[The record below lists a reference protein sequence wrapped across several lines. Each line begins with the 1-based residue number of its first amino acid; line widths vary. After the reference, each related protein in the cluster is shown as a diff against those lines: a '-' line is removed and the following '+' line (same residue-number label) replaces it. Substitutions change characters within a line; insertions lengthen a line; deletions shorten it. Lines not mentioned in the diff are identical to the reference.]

1 MLMKKNVTGMMVNYY
16 CVCRRKLWLFAN
28 DLSMEENSE
37 DVYVGHIIDESFYS
51 REEKHINIDNVIN
64 IDFIDKALLHE
75 VKKSRSIEEASILQV
90 KYYLYYLKKRGVT
103 NLTAQ
108 INYPLLKETL
118 KIELDDS
125 DERMLEDV
133 CSEIQE
139 CISLPKPP
147 AVLNS
152 KICNKCAYYEL
163 CYI

>member
-1 MLMKKNVTGMMVNYY
+1 MKKNVTGMMVNYY

-64 IDFIDKALLHE
+64 I
-75 VKKSRSIEEASILQV
+75 QV

-118 KIELDDS
+118 KVELDDS
-125 DERMLEDV
+125 DERMLEGV

-147 AVLNS
+147 SVLNS
-152 KICNKCAYYEL
+152 KICKKCAYYEL